1 VEACIRQ
8 KTHYV
13 DTTGEHP
20 WIKQLIDK
28 YDQEAKENHVII
40 VPTCGFDSVPSDL
53 GCYMLS
59 KYAHEKHQLDLA
71 QVKMSVTKIKGG
83 ISGGT
88 IQSAVGVMMDN
99 PLSTQEQIDPYLL
112 AANTRRGVDKP
123 YLPFMTRDSDFGN
136 TWQTFFF
143 MSVVNEKVVRRS
155 WSIYSERGQG
165 YGSLFSYR
173 EYMALPFIPALLYT
187 CTLFTLFPIF
197 AILLKVPVLNTIIK
211 DLLPAGG
218 SGPSREKRE
227 NGKFEIQFVG
237 TTETEPYDEPVRIR
251 GIVKGFR
258 DPGYGDTCRM
268 VAESALSIVHH
279 LNQLPGKEGGILTPA
294 TAFGDVLINRL
305 THNQG
310 MVFEVSD
317 M

>member
-1 VEACIRQ
+1 
-8 KTHYV
+8 
-13 DTTGEHP
+13 
-20 WIKQLIDK
+20 
-28 YDQEAKENHVII
+28 
-40 VPTCGFDSVPSDL
+40 
-53 GCYMLS
+53 MLS